1 MPICSVCSLLS
12 LSPRWSGRGCEPMA
26 RADLSGAQGGHLAPG
41 GGELS
46 PWPVDA
52 ALLVPQHPHHG
63 LHGEL
68 ALAGAGPQQ
77 LCAAPP
83 PDWSE
88 VIIMASDWSTAP
100 GIWAG
105 EGALSPAPHHLAPVE
120 GCLSVPPAPGPG
132 RLLQAITA
140 QVNPGGHAASQSLQS
155 RITSHASHVT
165 SLTSGSWRCSSRRCS
180 PSPPPRLCRL
190 SRGPR
195 PRSCPL
201 SGRSCGS

>member
-1 MPICSVCSLLS
+1 MLL
-12 LSPRWSGRGCEPMA
+12 LSPRWTGRGCEPVA
-26 RADLSGAQGGHLAPG
+26 GAGLSGAQGGHLAAC

-46 PWPVDA
+46 PRPVDA
-52 ALLVPQHPHHG
+52 ALLVPQDPHHG

-88 VIIMASDWSTAP
+88 IRIGASDWSAAP
-100 GIWAG
+100 GIGAG

-140 QVNPGGHAASQSLQS
+140 QVYLGRHAASQSHVTHQMS
-155 RITSHASHVT
+155 RITCHKPHLRQLEMFLTPLFTLSATQKVSAVSRTQASA
-165 SLTSGSWRCSSRRCS
+165 
-180 PSPPPRLCRL
+180 L
-190 SRGPR
+190 SAIRKE
-195 PRSCPL
+195 L
-201 SGRSCGS
+201 W

>member
-1 MPICSVCSLLS
+1 MLP
-12 LSPRWSGRGCEPMA
+12 LSPRWSGRGCEPVA
-26 RADLSGAQGGHLAPG
+26 GAGLGGAQGGHLAAR

-46 PWPVDA
+46 PRPVDP
-52 ALLVPQHPHHG
+52 ALLVPQDPHHG

-68 ALAGAGPQQ
+68 ALAGAGPQK

-88 VIIMASDWSTAP
+88 IRIGASDWSAAP

-105 EGALSPAPHHLAPVE
+105 EGALSPAPHHLPPVE

-132 RLLQAITA
+132 SLLQAITA
-140 QVNPGGHAASQSLQS
+140 QVYRGGHAASQSQVTHHY
-155 RITSHASHVT
+155 IICHTSHVT

-180 PSPPPRLCRL
+180 LSPPPRRCRL